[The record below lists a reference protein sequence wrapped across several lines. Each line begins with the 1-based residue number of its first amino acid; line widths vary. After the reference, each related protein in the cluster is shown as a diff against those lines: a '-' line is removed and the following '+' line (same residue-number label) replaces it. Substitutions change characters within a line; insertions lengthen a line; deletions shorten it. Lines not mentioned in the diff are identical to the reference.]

1 MTNARGRKPKPGD
14 AVVPAEVPP
23 GLLDDLPIEEQ
34 RAISEIVGKPVLL
47 RAYDDDGRAE
57 IEFTGSD
64 GVIHFIYV
72 SPDFIKL
79 AR

>member
-1 MTNARGRKPKPGD
+1 MTGRGSKPKPGD
-14 AVVPAEVPP
+14 AVVLTEVPP
-23 GLLDDLPIEEQ
+23 GLLEDLPMEDQ

-72 SPDFIKL
+72 SSDFIKL

>member
-1 MTNARGRKPKPGD
+1 MED
-14 AVVPAEVPP
+14 
-23 GLLDDLPIEEQ
+23 Q